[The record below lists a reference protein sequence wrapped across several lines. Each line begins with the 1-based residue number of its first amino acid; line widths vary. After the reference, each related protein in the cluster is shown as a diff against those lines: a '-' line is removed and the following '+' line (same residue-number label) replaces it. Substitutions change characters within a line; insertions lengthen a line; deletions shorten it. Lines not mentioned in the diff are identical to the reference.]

1 MLIEEVFVNEKS
13 QEVTVTA
20 IIDDAVLIYNQ
31 TLLDPPEYGPGLC
44 ITSFPLEQIDFN
56 LDDKDALEDFLL
68 DADWE
73 VLRHKDYDYDYD

>member
-1 MLIEEVFVNEKS
+1 MLIEEVFLNEKS

-68 DADWE
+68 DVEWE

>member
-13 QEVTVTA
+13 KEVTVTA
-20 IIDDAVLIYNQ
+20 IIDDAVLVYNQ

-44 ITSFPLEQIDFN
+44 ITSFSLEDVDFN
-56 LDDKDALEDFLL
+56 LYDKNALKDFLM

-73 VLRHKDYDYDYD
+73 VLKHKDYDYDYD

>member
-1 MLIEEVFVNEKS
+1 MLIEEIFVNEKTE
-13 QEVTVTA
+13 EVTVTA
-20 IIDDAVLIYNQ
+20 IIEDAVLVYHQ
-31 TLLDPPEYGPGLC
+31 TLLDPPEYGPALC

-56 LDDKDALEDFLL
+56 LNDKDALKDFLS